1 MRPPLIL
8 AALALIGLAPGHALG
23 DEPAPA
29 LFRDDF
35 ERDLPTGWTFTDPA
49 AWRIAWT
56 GEGGRALE
64 LFAASK
70 YEPKVR
76 SPLNIALIEGKEF
89 GAFDLKARVRSTV
102 KDYGHRDLCIILG
115 HVDPSHFY
123 YVHIAKAADP
133 HAHSI
138 FAVDGA
144 PRVSIAETRT
154 DGVEW
159 GDGWHEVR
167 VVREPDSGLIEVY
180 FDDLES
186 PIMTARDKRFAK
198 GAVGLGSFDDRG
210 MFDEVTI
217 RPR

>member
-1 MRPPLIL
+1 VRIPLTL
-8 AALALIGLAPGHALG
+8 ATVALIGLAPAPSRG
-23 DEPAPA
+23 DEPPA
-29 LFRDDF
+29 VEFRDDF
-35 ERDLPTGWTFTDPA
+35 ERDAPTGWTFTDPA
-49 AWRIAWT
+49 AWRIA
-56 GEGGRALE
+56 GAADGGRALE

-70 YEPKVR
+70 YEPEVR

-89 GAFDLKARVRSTV
+89 GAFDLRARVRSTV
-102 KDYGHRDLCIILG
+102 KEYGHRDLCIILG

-159 GDGWHEVR
+159 GEGWHDVR
-167 VVREPDSGLIEVY
+167 VVREPKSGLIEVY
-180 FDDLES
+180 FDDMEK
-186 PIMTARDKRFAK
+186 PIMTARDKRFEK
-198 GAVGLGSFDDRG
+198 GAVGVGSFDDRG
-210 MFDEVTI
+210 MFDDVRI
-217 RPR
+217 QPR